1 MQFARPWWQALIAVA
16 GPRQLAGPLVAILLA
31 AAILAPH
38 GAAAQTCTREDFELV
53 VEQAG
58 EALRTLNT
66 ANRPAFQDRLGQL
79 REKRGWSHEA
89 FVENAAPFVRDD
101 TIVALDAKSAGLL
114 AEINRLGEGG
124 SAGDGK
130 PDCTLLVPLRASLD
144 GMVAAQT
151 EKWRY
156 MFTKLDAELAK

>member
-1 MQFARPWWQALIAVA
+1 MQFARPWWQALIAVSGRRRLSA
-16 GPRQLAGPLVAILLA
+16 SLA
-31 AAILAPH
+31 AALLLVAMVAPY
-38 GAAAQTCTREDFELV
+38 GAAAQSCSREDFEVV

-66 ANRPAFQDRLGQL
+66 ANRPAFQDRLRQL
-79 REKRGWSHEA
+79 REKRGWSHDA
-89 FVENAAPFVRDD
+89 FVENAAPFVRDE
-101 TIVALDAKSAGLL
+101 TIVALDAKSASLL